1 MSKPRLSIYHFM
13 TSSVGRDTHEY
24 VQQKLHFSNVFL
36 ILANNIYAHLETLY
50 FPTYNNDPKNILHK
64 ATTQLTITL
73 ECFQGRHSAIRTFL
87 RFAHLTLTLLTRNNF
102 HRVHTRR
109 NHVGESIFTHPDTDS
124 HLTVKL
130 KTPTILRMIGLPTD
144 SISLLILNR
153 RVPLRTCNSTAM
165 P

>member
-1 MSKPRLSIYHFM
+1 MK
-13 TSSVGRDTHEY
+13 
-24 VQQKLHFSNVFL
+24 
-36 ILANNIYAHLETLY
+36 NNISFSDTGQCFTHLKIHILY
-50 FPTYNNDPKNILHK
+50 FPTYNNDLKIILHK
-64 ATTQLTITL
+64 AITQLTITL
-73 ECFQGRHSAIRTFL
+73 EYFQGRHAAIRTFL
-87 RFAHLTLTLLTRNNF
+87 WFVHLPVTLPTRNNF

-153 RVPLRTCNSTAM
+153 RVPLRTCNSPTM